1 VRALAAVMLLAAT
14 AVALPNSAGKLRFDI
29 PSQGLD
35 DALREFSRQ
44 AKHHLLY
51 PSDIIGADLRRGLR
65 GYYTVEEG
73 LAQLLDQTDLEFVV
87 DGHGSV
93 AIRRRTRAV
102 KTEQPP
108 IVVSAPEHAAEIPAQ
123 DSWRS
128 VSIAEVIVTA
138 RRREES
144 LQQVPLAVTSID
156 ADEIEARGIQS
167 TEDLNAR
174 APGVAVN
181 GGNFFGRTNGA
192 FRVRGVPGVAV
203 YVDGVVRS
211 GSAGLL
217 MNVVEVER
225 LEVLRGPQG
234 TTFGKNAIGGA
245 IQYVTRKPR
254 EEQGL
259 RIKATTGS
267 ANRTDLLVDMDLPFS
282 ETLLSK
288 LTAATLNRD
297 GYVDSVEGDFSF
309 GDQSDR
315 VLRADLLWR
324 PNEHFDALLIGEHAV
339 QKSNGTPGVIWQL
352 NPVCPSDQPPS
363 NFVGAVPNSACI
375 YEAVGMP
382 IDPAWTYGASEQWQ
396 SAANRPV
403 RQNSYVSSGGTLE
416 LNWDASERL
425 HMKSIS
431 GYRQIDS
438 YVGHDFDGT
447 PYHLYQAFS
456 AQDRQEL
463 SEELQLLYSGE
474 RLTGTNGVYYYA
486 DRTWSSRQNWV
497 ANELR
502 FDPWRSARQ
511 ALGGR
516 YAAYDPLII
525 DSLTEARSEGWAVF
539 TEWTARLTSKL
550 SVSLGARYTRDEIA
564 QSTYWPHQPLAELC
578 CAPTR
583 ALSPD
588 GPKLA
593 NNSGRA
599 TFDEV
604 SPRISIQYRW
614 SPDVMT
620 YFTRSSGFSA
630 GGFSGGNVP
639 YLPNG
644 GFAPFGPE
652 TLVSNEVGVRADL
665 LARRLRLNAT
675 WFDGEYENVQIT
687 EELQEAPGFPVT
699 TNAGEG
705 RIRGVELEGAWNV
718 TKHLTLQYGAS
729 WLHTEFTKVGR
740 ARNLEIGS
748 EFAYAPGFAYSIGA
762 QYDWSLPAGSALSA
776 RFDYGWQDRVFT
788 QSDINTR
795 SLQRAY
801 GVGNARL
808 SYRDARNRWELSL
821 FASNLFNEFY
831 RINGFF
837 LPADQIDTGTPARPR
852 EWGLSVRYATN

>member
-1 VRALAAVMLLAAT
+1 MRALAAVMLLA
-14 AVALPNSAGKLRFDI
+14 VSSVGFPDSAGKLRFDI
-29 PSQGLD
+29 PSQSLD

-44 AKHHLLY
+44 AKQHLLY
-51 PSDIIGADLRRGLR
+51 PSDVIGADLRRGLR

-102 KTEQPP
+102 KAEQPTL
-108 IVVSAPEHAAEIPAQ
+108 VSATADAHDPVAEDI
-123 DSWRS
+123 WRS

-138 RRREES
+138 RRRQES

-181 GGNFFGRTNGA
+181 GGNFFGRTSGA

-217 MNVVEVER
+217 MNVVEIER

-267 ANRTDLLVDMDLPFS
+267 ANRTDLLVDMDLPLS

-288 LTAATLNRD
+288 FTAATLNRD
-297 GYVDSVEGDFSF
+297 GYVDSIDGDFSF
-309 GDQSDR
+309 GDQRDR

-324 PNEHFDALLIGEHAV
+324 PNEAFNALLIGEYAV
-339 QKSNGTPGVIWQL
+339 QKSNGTPGVTWQL
-352 NPVCPSDQPPS
+352 NPVCPGDQLPR
-363 NFVGAVPNSACI
+363 NFVGPVPNSTCI

-382 IDPAWTYGASEQWQ
+382 IDPAWLYGASEQWK
-396 SAANRPV
+396 SAANRPI
-403 RQNSYVSSGGTLE
+403 RQNSLVSSGATLE
-416 LNWDASERL
+416 LNWDVNERL
-425 HMKSIS
+425 HAKSIS
-431 GYRQIDS
+431 GYREIDS

-456 AQDRQEL
+456 AADRQEL
-463 SEELQLLYSGE
+463 SEELQLLYNGE
-474 RLTGTNGVYYYA
+474 RLTGTSGIYYYA
-486 DRTWSSRQNWV
+486 DRNWSRRQNWV

-502 FDPWRSARQ
+502 FDPYLSARQ
-511 ALGGR
+511 ALGDQ
-516 YAAYDPLII
+516 YAAYDPMII
-525 DSLTEARSEGWAVF
+525 DSLTEARSEGWAAF
-539 TEWTARLTSKL
+539 AEWTARLTGKL
-550 SVSLGARYTRDEIA
+550 SVSVGARYTQDDITQNYYR
-564 QSTYWPHQPLAELC
+564 PRQPLAEEC
-578 CAPTR
+578 CTPTR
-583 ALSPD
+583 SLRPN
-588 GPKLA
+588 GPKLED
-593 NNSGRA
+593 NSGSA

-614 SPDVMT
+614 SPDLMT
-620 YFTRSSGFSA
+620 YFTRASGFSA

-639 YLPNG
+639 FLPNG
-644 GFAPFGPE
+644 GFLPFGPE
-652 TLVSNEVGVRADL
+652 TLISNEIGIRADL
-665 LARRLRLNAT
+665 LDRRLRLNAT
-675 WFDGEYENVQIT
+675 LFDGEYDDVQIT

-705 RIRGVELEGAWNV
+705 RIRGLELEGAWNI
-718 TKHLTLQYGAS
+718 TKQLTLQYGAS
-729 WLHTEFTKVGR
+729 WLHTEFTEVGR
-740 ARNLEIGS
+740 AKNLELGS
-748 EFAYAPGFAYSIGA
+748 EFAYAPEFAYSIGA

-795 SLQRAY
+795 SRQRAY

-808 SYRDARNRWELSL
+808 SYRDARNRWEVSL
-821 FASNLFNEFY
+821 FGSNLFNEFY

-837 LPADQIDTGTPARPR
+837 LPADQIDTGTPGRPR

>member
-1 VRALAAVMLLAAT
+1 M
-14 AVALPNSAGKLRFDI
+14 SSGAGKLRFDI

-44 AKHHLLY
+44 AKQHLLY
-51 PSDIIGADLRRGLR
+51 PSDIVGADLRRGLR

-93 AIRRRTRAV
+93 AIRPRTRGV
-102 KTEQPP
+102 KAEQPP
-108 IVVSAPEHAAEIPAQ
+108 TIVSAPENTAAADVEDA
-123 DSWRS
+123 WRS

-156 ADEIEARGIQS
+156 ANEIEARGIQN

-181 GGNFFGRTNGA
+181 GGNFFGRASGA

-211 GSAGLL
+211 GAAGLL

-234 TTFGKNAIGGA
+234 TTFGKNAIGGT

-267 ANRTDLLVDMDLPFS
+267 SNRSDLLLDLDMPLT
-282 ETLLSK
+282 ETLFSK

-297 GYVDSVEGDFSF
+297 GYVDSVTDDFAF
-309 GDQSDR
+309 GDQSDQVVR
-315 VLRADLLWR
+315 GDLLWR
-324 PNEHFDALLIGEHAV
+324 PNERFDALLIGEYAV
-339 QKSNGTPGVIWQL
+339 QRSNGTPGVTWQL
-352 NPVCPSDQPPS
+352 NPVCPGETPPR
-363 NFVGAVPNSACI
+363 NYLGMVPNSACI
-375 YEAVGMP
+375 YEAVGLA
-382 IDPAWTYGASEQWQ
+382 IDPAWSYGAAEQWK
-396 SAANRPV
+396 SAANRPI

-416 LNWDASERL
+416 LNWDVNERL
-425 HMKSIS
+425 HAKSIS

-447 PYHLYQAFS
+447 PHHLYQAFS
-456 AQDRQEL
+456 AAERREL
-463 SEELQLLYSGE
+463 SEEFQLLYSGE
-474 RLTGTNGVYYYA
+474 RLTGTSGLYYYA
-486 DRTWSSRQNWV
+486 DRNWSSRQNWV

-502 FDPWRSARQ
+502 FDPYLSARL
-511 ALGGR
+511 ALGAQ
-516 YAAYDPLII
+516 YTAYDPLII

-550 SVSLGARYTRDEIA
+550 SVSLGARYTRDEISQA
-564 QSTYWPHQPLAELC
+564 NYLPRVPLTEEC

-583 ALSPD
+583 TLSPA

-593 NNSGRA
+593 SHSGSA

-604 SPRISIQYRW
+604 SPRLSIQYRW
-614 SPDVMT
+614 SPDLMT
-620 YFTRSSGFSA
+620 YFTRASGFSA

-639 YLPNG
+639 FLPNG
-644 GFAPFGPE
+644 GFHSFGPE
-652 TLVSNEVGVRADL
+652 TLVTNEVGVRADL
-665 LARRLRLNAT
+665 LDRRLRLNVT
-675 WFDGEYENVQIT
+675 LFNGQYDDIQIT

-705 RIRGVELEGAWNV
+705 RIRGLELEGAWNV
-718 TKHLTLQYGAS
+718 TKQLQLQYGAS
-729 WLHTEFTKVGR
+729 WLHTEFAEVGR
-740 ARNLEIGS
+740 AKNLELGS
-748 EFAYAPGFAYSIGA
+748 EFAYAPELAYSVGA
-762 QYDWSLPAGSALSA
+762 QYDWRLPAGHVLSA
-776 RFDYGWQDRVFT
+776 RFDYGWQDHVFT

-795 SLQRAY
+795 SRQRAY
-801 GVGNARL
+801 GVSNARV
-808 SYRDARNRWELSL
+808 SYRDARNRWEVSL
-821 FASNLFNEFY
+821 FGSNLFNEFY

-837 LPADQIDTGTPARPR
+837 LPADQIDTGTPGRPR

>member
-1 VRALAAVMLLAAT
+1 MLLAVST
-14 AVALPNSAGKLRFDI
+14 VALASSAGKLRFDI

-51 PSDIIGADLRRGLR
+51 PSDVIGADLRRGLR

-73 LAQLLDQTDLEFVV
+73 LAQLLDQTDLEFVI

-93 AIRRRTRAV
+93 AIRRRSRAV
-102 KTEQPP
+102 KAEQPP
-108 IVVSAPEHAAEIPAQ
+108 TVVSATENVVDPDDAQ
-123 DSWRS
+123 DIWRS

-167 TEDLNAR
+167 TEDLNVR

-181 GGNFFGRTNGA
+181 GGNFFGRTSGA

-211 GSAGLL
+211 GASGLL

-267 ANRTDLLVDMDLPFS
+267 ANRNDLLVDLDLPLS
-282 ETLLSK
+282 DNLLSK
-288 LTAATLNRD
+288 FTAATLNRE
-297 GYVDSVEGDFSF
+297 GYVDSVDGSFSF
-309 GDQSDR
+309 GDQHDR
-315 VLRADLLWR
+315 VLRADLLWK
-324 PNEHFDALLIGEHAV
+324 PNDHFDALLIGEYAV
-339 QKSNGTPGVIWQL
+339 QKSNGTPGVTWQL
-352 NPVCPSDQPPS
+352 NPVCPTDQAPR
-363 NFVGAVPNSACI
+363 NFVGMAPNSACI
-375 YEAVGMP
+375 YEAVGLP
-382 IDPAWTYGASEQWQ
+382 IDPAWTYGASEQWKT
-396 SAANRPV
+396 AANRPI
-403 RQNSYVSSGGTLE
+403 RQNSYVSTGGTLE
-416 LNWDASERL
+416 LNWDVNERV
-425 HMKSIS
+425 HAKSIS

-456 AQDRQEL
+456 AQDRREM

-474 RLTGTNGVYYYA
+474 HLTGTSGIYYYA
-486 DRTWSSRQNWV
+486 DRSWSSRQNWV

-502 FDPWRSARQ
+502 FDPWLSARQ
-511 ALGGR
+511 ALGGQ

-525 DSLTEARSEGWAVF
+525 DSLNEARSDGWAVF
-539 TEWTARLTSKL
+539 SEWIARLTGKL
-550 SVSLGARYTRDEIA
+550 SVSLGARYTHDDIVQNYYRP
-564 QSTYWPHQPLAELC
+564 SQPLAELC

-583 ALSPD
+583 ALSPN
-588 GPKLA
+588 GPKLE

-604 SPRISIQYRW
+604 SPRLSIQYRW
-614 SPDVMT
+614 SPDLMT

-639 YLPNG
+639 FLPNG
-644 GFAPFGPE
+644 GFTPYGPE
-652 TLVSNEVGVRADL
+652 TLITNEIGVRADL
-665 LARRLRLNAT
+665 LDRRLRFNAT
-675 WFDGEYENVQIT
+675 WFSGEYDDVQIT

-718 TKHLTLQYGAS
+718 TKQFTLQYGAS
-729 WLHTEFTKVGR
+729 WLHTEFTEVGR
-740 ARNLEIGS
+740 AKNLALGS
-748 EFAYAPGFAYSIGA
+748 EFAYSPKFAYSLGA
-762 QYDWSLPAGSALSA
+762 QYDWALPAGNALSA
-776 RFDYGWQDRVFT
+776 RFDYGWQDGVFT

-795 SLQRAY
+795 SRQPAY

-808 SYRDARNRWELSL
+808 SYRDARNRWEVSL
-821 FASNLFNEFY
+821 FGSNLFNEFY